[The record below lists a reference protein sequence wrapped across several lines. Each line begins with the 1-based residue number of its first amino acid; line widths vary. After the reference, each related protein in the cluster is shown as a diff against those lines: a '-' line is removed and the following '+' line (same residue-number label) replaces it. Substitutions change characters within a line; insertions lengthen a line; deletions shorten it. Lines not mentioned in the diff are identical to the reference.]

1 MSADERFREGAWH
14 LVGQRADFAA
24 LRATLAEH
32 ARAGTK
38 WRARPT
44 VAGCELYAKG
54 SPLAPRTAL
63 RHGLARL
70 LLRRPEPRLVEFA
83 NLAWLRAHGF
93 AAPRPR
99 LAGVWRRAGLARYQF
114 LTTEAVPAPR
124 LEDFLAAVDDGL
136 RRAALTRLAE
146 ELARLH
152 ALGFVHRD
160 LFARNLLIQAGDE
173 GPRPVFLDAWRG
185 GPGPDLRGPLH
196 DLGCLML
203 DGATLFRPAEQA
215 HLLARYAERRAELGR
230 PVGPDFRAGV
240 ARARAR
246 LVPRERRR
254 HPGLAS
260 EWNFP
265 RSG

>member
-1 MSADERFREGAWH
+1 MSADERFRHGAWQ
-14 LVGQRADFAA
+14 LVGARADLAA
-24 LRATLAEH
+24 LSEELEAH
-32 ARAGTK
+32 VVAGAK
-38 WRARPT
+38 WRARPV
-44 VAGCELYAKG
+44 VAGAKLFAKG

-70 LLRRPEPRLVEFA
+70 LLGRAEPRLAEFT

-99 LAGVWRRAGLARYQF
+99 LAGVWRRAGLPRYQF
-114 LTTEAVPAPR
+114 LATEAVPAPP
-124 LEDFLAAVDDGL
+124 LAEFLGAADASA
-136 RRAALTRLAE
+136 RQAALARLAV

-152 ALGFVHRD
+152 ALGFTHRD
-160 LFARNLLIQAGDE
+160 LFARNLLVHTGEAGPE
-173 GPRPVFLDAWRG
+173 PVFLDAWRG

-203 DGATLFRPAEQA
+203 DGATLFRPEEQA
-215 HLLARYAERRAELGR
+215 LLLARYAERRGELGQ
-230 PVGPDFRAGV
+230 PTGADFPARV

-246 LVPRERRR
+246 LVARERRR
-254 HPGLAS
+254 HPELAP

-265 RSG
+265 RTR

>member
-1 MSADERFREGAWH
+1 MSAEERFQEGGWR
-14 LVGQRADFAA
+14 LVGGRADFAA
-24 LRATLAEH
+24 LRATLEEH
-32 ARAGTK
+32 ARAGAK
-38 WRARPT
+38 WRARPV
-44 VAGCELYAKG
+44 VAGCELYVKG

-70 LLRRPEPRLVEFA
+70 LLARPEPRLAEFT
-83 NLAWLRAHGF
+83 NLAWLRAHDF

-114 LTTEAVPAPR
+114 LATEAVPAPP
-124 LEDFLAAVDDGL
+124 LEEFLAAAGAPA
-136 RRAALTRLAE
+136 REAALTRLAE

-152 ALGFVHRD
+152 ALGFTHRD
-160 LFARNLLIQAGDE
+160 LFARNLLVLAGE
-173 GPRPVFLDAWRG
+173 AGPEPVFLDAWRG

-215 HLLARYAERRAELGR
+215 LLLARYAARRGELGR
-230 PVGPDFRAGV
+230 PTGPDFPSRV
-240 ARARAR
+240 ARTRAR
-246 LVPRERRR
+246 LVARERRR
-254 HPGLAS
+254 HPALAP

-265 RSG
+265 RTR